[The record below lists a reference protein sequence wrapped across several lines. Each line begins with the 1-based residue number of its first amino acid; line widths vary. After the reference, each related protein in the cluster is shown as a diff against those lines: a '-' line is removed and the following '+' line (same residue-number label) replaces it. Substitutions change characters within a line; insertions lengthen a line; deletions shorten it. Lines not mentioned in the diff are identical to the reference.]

1 MARILIAKLGTD
13 AHDFGVTVVARW
25 LADAGHEVTYAG
37 LYNTPE
43 RLSAV
48 ALEEDPDLIGLS
60 FLGGEP
66 VYLTGRVKEF
76 LSRNGLGQVPLMV
89 GGVITPEMR
98 GELEALGV
106 GAVFT
111 PGAKRQ
117 AIVEGV
123 AAILAAR
130 AQDRT
135 SPATGRPAPG
145 TGE

>member
-13 AHDFGVTVVARW
+13 AHDSGVTVVARW

-43 RLSAV
+43 RLSAI
-48 ALEEDPDLIGLS
+48 ALEEDPELIGLS

-66 VYLTGRVKEF
+66 VYLTGRVKEA
-76 LSRNGLGQVPLMV
+76 LSRQGLGQVPLMV

-98 GELEALGV
+98 RELEALGV

-111 PGAKRQ
+111 PGARRQ
-117 AIVEGV
+117 AIVDGV
-123 AAILAAR
+123 AAILGAR
-130 AQDRT
+130 
-135 SPATGRPAPG
+135 GGEPAPEGASG
-145 TGE
+145 TASGP